1 MNLELFGPYAWALG
15 ALALLWVVFGLVT
28 RGGNPLRLVVGADG
42 RPSTS
47 KLQWFLW
54 TVVVVFSYVAIYAA
68 RASRGY
74 YEAVDYIPYNLLLA
88 MGLSI
93 GTMVAAKAITTSY
106 VSSGQVN
113 KPPVQ
118 PDAPAAGAP
127 PAGAPPVAAGVTPTA
142 RATTGAGAVLKDDDG
157 APDLSK
163 IQMMAWTLIAIGVYL
178 YAVFHVVPEILGL
191 KPPLPAADKVPGLP
205 NIDAALMVL
214 MGLGQGAYLGKKLVT
229 TDTPRLFGLTPS
241 SGPVGTTVT
250 VSGAS
255 FGEGQGG
262 NAVTIDGAPNIGRA
276 SEWHDSLI
284 KFDIPATHP
293 SSDPVVKGQKLD
305 IGLIVNGQEGTNR
318 LPFTVT

>member
-1 MNLELFGPYAWALG
+1 MNLEQFGPYAWALG
-15 ALALLWVVFGLVT
+15 ALALLWVVYGLVT
-28 RGGNPLRLVVGADG
+28 RGGNPLRLVVGDDG

-54 TVVVVFSYVAIYAA
+54 TVVVVFSYVSIYAA

-113 KPPVQ
+113 KPPVPAQ
-118 PDAPAAGAP
+118 PVTPAAGSP
-127 PAGAPPVAAGVTPTA
+127 PAAAGMTPPARAAAGV
-142 RATTGAGAVLKDDDG
+142 GAVLKDDDG

-163 IQMMAWTLIAIGVYL
+163 IQLIAWTLIAIGVYL
-178 YAVFHVVPEILGL
+178 YTVFHVVPEILNL
-191 KPPLPAADKVPGLP
+191 KPPLPTADKVPGLP

-229 TDTPRLFGLTPS
+229 TDTPRLFGLAPS

-250 VSGAS
+250 ISGAS

-262 NAVTIDGAPNIGRA
+262 NTVTIDGAPNISRA
-276 SEWHDSLI
+276 TEWHDSQI
-284 KFDIPATHP
+284 KFDIPATRP
-293 SSDPVVKGQKLD
+293 SGDPVVKGEKLD
-305 IGLIVNGQEGTNR
+305 IGLIVNGQEGANR